1 MKNFKLTI
9 VLPCYNEENN
19 ILNSFKAIVKSL
31 KSSKIRNVEFIFVD
45 DGSTDKSKEK
55 INQIIKLNRNKFI
68 TKRKFLKNN
77 IGLGGAFRS
86 GVKISKGTHVIFI
99 PTDNSHPSKGLSEIF
114 SNIVQDEQNKILISY
129 VKNKNA
135 RSFIRRIISK
145 SYTILLNI
153 VFLNKIKYFNG
164 LNVYPLNVIKKNL
177 NKTNGFAFQTEIIL
191 MSLKN
196 KTKYYN
202 VGTTISERKLGKTRA
217 FKLKNIFRVFMSIIR
232 LFYRYYVK

>member
-1 MKNFKLTI
+1 MKNFKLSI

-19 ILNSFKAIVKSL
+19 ILNSFKAIIKSL

-55 INQIIKLNRNKFI
+55 INQIVKLNRNKFI
-68 TKRKFLKNN
+68 TKKKFLKNN
-77 IGLGGAFRS
+77 IGLGGAFRY

-114 SNIVQDEQNKILISY
+114 SNIDHHKYNQILISY

-135 RSFIRRIISK
+135 RSFIRRVISK
-145 SYTILLNI
+145 TYTIILNI
-153 VFLNKIKYFNG
+153 FFLNKIKYFNG
-164 LNVYPLNVIKKNL
+164 LNIYPLNVVKKNL
-177 NKTNGFAFQTEIIL
+177 NKTNGFAFQTEVIL

-196 KTKYYN
+196 KTKYYH
-202 VGTTISERKLGKTRA
+202 VGTTISERQLGKTRA
-217 FKLKNIFRVFMSIIR
+217 FKLENIYRVFISIIR
-232 LFYRYYVK
+232 LFYRYHVK